1 MAGKKGI
8 VRIFK
13 EGWPF
18 IIAALSFLLVRL
30 AIKNPELV
38 EKYYSEN
45 FYPHFARIMSS
56 FSRMLPFS
64 LWDIFWTLFIFA
76 LLGCIILIILKRL
89 KLRLFLLRLT
99 QFLALLYS
107 YFYFSW
113 GFNYFRP
120 EIEKRIGIEMI
131 NVDEKLFRSML
142 DSVIIKVNENH
153 TKVKPED
160 YSDVENQVEYSYS
173 INSANLDIE
182 YPNGHRRPKK
192 MVFSNLISKFGIS
205 GYFGPFFNE
214 INLNRK
220 ILPMDYPFLLAHEK
234 AHQFGVS
241 GESEANLTAF
251 VVCIKSDDR
260 RLNYSGYLA
269 LLLYFLEDAQYFS
282 DYHDY
287 LRKLDKT
294 VLEEIQFRQQ
304 YYFGLHN
311 EAMEQAHE
319 SVYDAYL
326 KSNQVTHGIKD
337 YNDVVELAISWLEQ
351 EAKLSPE

>member
-1 MAGKKGI
+1 MEGKKGLL
-8 VRIFK
+8 RIFK

-45 FYPHFARIMSS
+45 FYSHFARIMSS

-64 LWDIFWTLFIFA
+64 LWDIFWTLFFVA
-76 LLGCIILIILKRL
+76 LTGSITLIILKRL

-99 QFLALLYS
+99 QLLALLYS

-142 DSVIIKVNENH
+142 DSVIIKVNEYH
-153 TKVKPED
+153 TKVKAED
-160 YSDVENQVEYSYS
+160 YSDIENQVEYSYS

-251 VVCIKSDDR
+251 VVCTKSDDK

-282 DYHDY
+282 DYHVY

-304 YYFGLHN
+304 YYFGLQN
-311 EAMEQAHE
+311 EVMEQAHE

-326 KSNQVTHGIKD
+326 KSNQVTQGIED
-337 YNDVVELAISWLEQ
+337 YNDVVELAISWLEK
-351 EAKLSPE
+351 EAKLSR